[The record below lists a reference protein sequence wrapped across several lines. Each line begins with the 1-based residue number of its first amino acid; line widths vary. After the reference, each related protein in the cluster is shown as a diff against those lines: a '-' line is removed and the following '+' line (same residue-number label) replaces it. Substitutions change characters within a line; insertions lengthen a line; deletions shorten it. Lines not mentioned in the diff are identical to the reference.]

1 MVCHLLFWH
10 QYFTNY
16 DKKGNYVCTCT
27 CTTCTKIEK
36 LPKKQPKHHQKGTK
50 NYWFCCKITQILSQN
65 LPTFFTKISA
75 IFPRKLVCVM
85 WWPYVPN
92 MVPTC
97 MAGTKWFRG
106 CSKLMSGRRATWVA
120 PKVSEFDSAG
130 AESVKSHI
138 QIYQKHA
145 YIGTNRFFM
154 FHIVAFGCLINSDKS
169 TYK

>member
-1 MVCHLLFWH
+1 M
-10 QYFTNY
+10 T
-16 DKKGNYVCTCT
+16 KKGNYVCTCT

-36 LPKKQPKHHQKGTK
+36 LPKKQPKRHQKGTK

-92 MVPTC
+92 MVPTF

-120 PKVSEFDSAG
+120 PKVSEFDSGG
-130 AESVKSHI
+130 ADHLKFDIRVHHLRVI
-138 QIYQKHA
+138 VWHQH
-145 YIGTNRFFM
+145 GTNSGSRNQM
-154 FHIVAFGCLINSDKS
+154 VPGLYWA
-169 TYK
+169 Y